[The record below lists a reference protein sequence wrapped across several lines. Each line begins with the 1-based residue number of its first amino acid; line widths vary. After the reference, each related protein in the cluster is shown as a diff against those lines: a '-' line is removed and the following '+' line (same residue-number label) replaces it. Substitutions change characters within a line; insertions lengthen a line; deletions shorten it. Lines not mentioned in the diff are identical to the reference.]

1 MSGANNDKEPT
12 MSSDRSEAMR
22 QARRLDSQHRRTL
35 VLAATDAAV
44 QRGHHP
50 SIAGLARQAGVG
62 RKFIYDHPD
71 LKAEIE
77 LKLAQATQRQASDM
91 ISAARVTGASLRAE
105 LENSRAQNQRLNKQL
120 RALEN
125 RLSQAEGARLVA
137 DNLLPE
143 GMLAELADQQLA
155 QRNAELEQ
163 QLFDGKEQLR
173 RTVEELEAA
182 RAINRELMQHA
193 NRPQPD
199 RPQERPG
206 GPTTPPPQRRRQP

>member
-1 MSGANNDKEPT
+1 
-12 MSSDRSEAMR
+12 
-22 QARRLDSQHRRTL
+22 
-35 VLAATDAAV
+35 
-44 QRGHHP
+44 
-50 SIAGLARQAGVG
+50 VG

-91 ISAARVTGASLRAE
+91 VSAARVTGASLRAE
-105 LENSRAQNQRLNKQL
+105 LENSRAQSHRLQKQL
-120 RALEN
+120 RGLEN

-155 QRNAELEQ
+155 RRNAELEQ
-163 QLFDGKEQLR
+163 RLFEAQEQLR

-193 NRPQPD
+193 NRQQPD
-199 RPQERPG
+199 QTREHSG
-206 GPTTPPPQRRRQP
+206 SSANPPLQRRRQP